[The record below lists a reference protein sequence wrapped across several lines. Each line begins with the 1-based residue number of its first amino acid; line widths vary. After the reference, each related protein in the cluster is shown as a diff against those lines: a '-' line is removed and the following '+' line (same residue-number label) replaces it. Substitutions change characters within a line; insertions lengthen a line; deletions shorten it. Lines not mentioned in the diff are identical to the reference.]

1 MTSFRERDPL
11 RVGIVSLIG
20 LALLLGLVFEFKKF
34 PFIAG
39 TYTLKAEFADAAG
52 LNTAND
58 VRIAGIKVGR
68 VAHVQLE
75 RDRVL
80 VTLAIQKGI
89 DVPRDATAEISLK
102 TILGT
107 KFVVIHATSNGA
119 PLKPG
124 STIPLAQT
132 SIPYEIYQIGNAT
145 VDLLTDV
152 NGKQLND
159 AFAALADAT
168 KDPHRNLART
178 LQGAAK
184 VLNTLGGKRASI
196 DTVLSKGAQIL
207 QTLDASSP
215 QITSILEHANVVME
229 VLSRRRATV
238 QALLRN
244 TDALAAQLGGLIK
257 EKRPELDTILTD
269 LHATLG
275 IVDASLAQLEEAV
288 RLLGPSTEAFARI
301 FHNGRWA
308 GICIYALEANVLPP
322 PLPSSIEVGTGTGAT
337 GPVDCPAAS
346 AASAGAGGVVRPRSP
361 IAPAGVMERGVQ

>member
-20 LALLLGLVFEFKKF
+20 LALLFVLVFEFKKF
-34 PFIAG
+34 PFISN

-52 LNTAND
+52 LNTDND
-58 VRIAGIKVGR
+58 VRVAGIKVGR
-68 VAHVQLE
+68 VTHVKLE

-80 VTLAIQKGI
+80 VTLAIQKGV
-89 DVPRDATAEISLK
+89 DVPSDATAEISLK

-119 PLKPG
+119 PLKAG
-124 STIPLAQT
+124 ATIPLAQT
-132 SIPYEIYQIGNAT
+132 SIPYEIYQVSNAT

-178 LQGAAK
+178 LSGAAK

-215 QITSILEHANVVME
+215 EITSILQHANVVMG
-229 VLSRRRATV
+229 VLARRRATV
-238 QALLRN
+238 QALLHS
-244 TDALAAQLGGLIK
+244 TDALAVQLGGLIK

-269 LHATLG
+269 LHTTLG
-275 IVDASLAQLEEAV
+275 IVDASLSQLEEAV

-301 FHNGRWA
+301 FHNGRW
-308 GICIYALEANVLPP
+308 GSICIYGLEATALGLPP
-322 PLPSSIEVGTGTGAT
+322 PLPSTIQVGTGAT
-337 GPVDCPAAS
+337 GPVDCPAAG
-346 AASAGAGGVVRPRSP
+346 AAGAGSGGVVRPRSVTSP
-361 IAPAGVMERGVQ
+361 TGLIERGPQ